1 MPTIIHQEFEKPL
14 CLESDFF
21 EISDN
26 LSGKEL
32 KDDDQRLYAK
42 VGLNVSNQ
50 NITIRFYRNK
60 KGEELKDKQLNLE
73 YVIHSHNGLFK
84 YKIVMPEGGSFLIKK
99 DDATGKYLFPCDI
112 YHKIKEF
119 YHLHEHHQ
127 ADDGDSMLKPYI
139 SSIDVDINQ
148 HDNEALLHYLNEYE
162 IKFQEGHRF
171 VQLIYN
177 KLVIGGWWTKTKM
190 FFSSNSNHHSFYRLV
205 SRLKGD
211 KAYYNSLFY
220 SCYNTHIRIKDV
232 DVNDGIAKERR
243 RKAFNTDNIISN
255 IRTME
260 ERINNKFSLSNSRIS
275 FWIAIVAI
283 AVSIY
288 TYCASMSSSSMSNEN
303 NKDMLEKGY
312 LEILQNLNDIN
323 SNIEIVRRTRIIDL
337 DSINSLMRT
346 KSAPIN

>member
-1 MPTIIHQEFEKPL
+1 
-14 CLESDFF
+14 
-21 EISDN
+21 
-26 LSGKEL
+26 
-32 KDDDQRLYAK
+32 
-42 VGLNVSNQ
+42 
-50 NITIRFYRNK
+50 
-60 KGEELKDKQLNLE
+60 
-73 YVIHSHNGLFK
+73 
-84 YKIVMPEGGSFLIKK
+84 
-99 DDATGKYLFPCDI
+99 
-112 YHKIKEF
+112 
-119 YHLHEHHQ
+119 
-127 ADDGDSMLKPYI
+127 
-139 SSIDVDINQ
+139 
-148 HDNEALLHYLNEYE
+148 
-162 IKFQEGHRF
+162 
-171 VQLIYN
+171 
-177 KLVIGGWWTKTKM
+177 M

>member
-177 KLVIGGWWTKTKM
+177 
-190 FFSSNSNHHSFYRLV
+190 
-205 SRLKGD
+205 
-211 KAYYNSLFY
+211 
-220 SCYNTHIRIKDV
+220 
-232 DVNDGIAKERR
+232 
-243 RKAFNTDNIISN
+243 
-255 IRTME
+255 
-260 ERINNKFSLSNSRIS
+260 
-275 FWIAIVAI
+275 
-283 AVSIY
+283 
-288 TYCASMSSSSMSNEN
+288 
-303 NKDMLEKGY
+303 
-312 LEILQNLNDIN
+312 
-323 SNIEIVRRTRIIDL
+323 
-337 DSINSLMRT
+337 
-346 KSAPIN
+346 